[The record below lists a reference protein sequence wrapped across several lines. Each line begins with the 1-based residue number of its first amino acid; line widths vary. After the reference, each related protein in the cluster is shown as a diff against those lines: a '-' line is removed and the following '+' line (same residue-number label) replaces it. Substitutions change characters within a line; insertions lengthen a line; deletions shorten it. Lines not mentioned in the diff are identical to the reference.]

1 MTHSIAVCIISIICF
16 AASHSFSSKVFSAWQ
31 RSEPTQTPGKEAV
44 HSKTRQLSVPV
55 LGGGQVKGYLLV
67 QLGYTREKDADKG
80 AETYIESVILDETL
94 GYLFPKAQAGGG
106 GVDKLDME
114 QVRKALLE
122 RVQGKIPDKK
132 ILELRF
138 NEFTFMNRSEAK

>member
-1 MTHSIAVCIISIICF
+1 MPSAF
-16 AASHSFSSKVFSAWQ
+16 ATSGSC
-31 RSEPTQTPGKEAV
+31 RS
-44 HSKTRQLSVPV
+44 
-55 LGGGQVKGYLLV
+55 
-67 QLGYTREKDADKG
+67 REKDADKG
-80 AETYIESVILDETL
+80 AEGYIESVILDETL
-94 GYLFPKAQAGGG
+94 GYLFPKAQADGG

-122 RVQGKIPDKK
+122 RVQAKIPDKK